1 MKTKNIEAKYV
12 KSING
17 TDDILYD
24 TKPQIAFMGRSN
36 VGKSSLINSLLS
48 QKLARSSSKPGKTVF
63 LDFFLINNSL
73 YFVDLPGYG
82 FAHASKER
90 QEHYRKLI
98 AWYLFSS
105 GVTPKL
111 VVLIVDAKVGVT
123 DYDKESV
130 DLLTQ
135 YKISFLVVANK
146 VDKLKMGQRH
156 KKLSEIQKSSSGAQ
170 VIPHSIVTG
179 EGRGELAKAIFKK

>member
-1 MKTKNIEAKYV
+1 MKISDQTAVYV

-17 TDDILYD
+17 TDDILRD
-24 TKPQIAFMGRSN
+24 TKPQVAFIGRSN

-48 QKLARSSSKPGKTVF
+48 QTLARSSSKPGKTVL

-105 GVTPKL
+105 GVMPKL
-111 VVLIVDAKVGVT
+111 VVLIVDANVGVT
-123 DYDKESV
+123 DYDRESI
-130 DLLTQ
+130 DLLVQ
-135 YKISFLVVANK
+135 YNIPFVVVANK
-146 VDKLKMGQRH
+146 IDKIKMGKRH
-156 KKLSEIQKSSSGAQ
+156 KKLEDIQKHSGQAR
-170 VIPHSIVTG
+170 VIPHSTVTG
-179 EGRGELAKAIFKK
+179 EGRGHLMKVIFEK